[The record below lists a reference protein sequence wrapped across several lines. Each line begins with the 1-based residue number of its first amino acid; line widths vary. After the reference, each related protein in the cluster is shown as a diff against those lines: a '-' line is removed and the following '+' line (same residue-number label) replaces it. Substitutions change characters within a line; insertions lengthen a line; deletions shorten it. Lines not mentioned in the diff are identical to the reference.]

1 MEAYTQ
7 VIQLIQS
14 YDKNNDFALLTPDVY
29 VYSLNLYKK
38 ELFQN
43 IQNTQNMIQLT
54 DPKSIYET
62 LINITLLTLNY
73 MHKSTSTS
81 KDTIISS
88 NQQLFE
94 RKNQDYGNSFVDYGL
109 IGVLVRLNDKINR
122 LLTLLNPTTTPQ
134 VHDERIE
141 DTLNDLYN
149 YGVIAL
155 TYKFNPWS
163 PNPNPSRTH
172 LRQINIFYFL
182 LHYKWKPWPKN

>member
-1 MEAYTQ
+1 MEAYNQ

-122 LLTLLNPTTTPQ
+122 LLTLLNPATTPQ

-155 TYKFNPWS
+155 TYKFNP
-163 PNPNPSRTH
+163 
-172 LRQINIFYFL
+172 
-182 LHYKWKPWPKN
+182 